1 LAVLG
6 GKSSSSSEDEV
17 LFANIPLKKC
27 TLRFGPLVSH
37 ALSVWRAAEK
47 ACNIRSNWNPY
58 SPIFNND
65 GLLIGKRPIKIGQCR
80 QWFDKGIHSLGDL
93 MGDKGLLSFEEL
105 SIQFNLQSSTFFF
118 YLQLRAAMKAY
129 GVPWLAPLKDHPLL
143 KVLLETRG
151 TRGLVSKLYNFFLEK
166 VQHPLT
172 IDSAW
177 RADIQ
182 DLSPSFNWDSVWVM
196 VMHASRNP
204 DHQQIHFNFIHRT
217 YMTPRKL
224 YGMKLKPDPNCMLCH
239 TGEFGTFFHMIW
251 ECPGVAYFWNM
262 VKESLS
268 TLLNVSAPLSPSV
281 FILDDLSDIQLNK
294 TQKRV
299 FLAGLTA
306 AKKIVAT
313 RWKPPH
319 SLNKQYWVLTFIDVV
334 YLELS
339 TARIHGA
346 REDTIR
352 LWAQTLE
359 KLKGLLS

>member
-1 LAVLG
+1 
-6 GKSSSSSEDEV
+6 
-17 LFANIPLKKC
+17 
-27 TLRFGPLVSH
+27 
-37 ALSVWRAAEK
+37 
-47 ACNIRSNWNPY
+47 
-58 SPIFNND
+58 
-65 GLLIGKRPIKIGQCR
+65 
-80 QWFDKGIHSLGDL
+80 
-93 MGDKGLLSFEEL
+93 
-105 SIQFNLQSSTFFF
+105 
-118 YLQLRAAMKAY
+118 MKAY
-129 GVPWLAPLKDHPLL
+129 GDPWLAPLKDHPLL
-143 KVLLETRG
+143 KVLRETRG
-151 TRGLVSKLYNFFLEK
+151 TRGLVSKLYNFLLEK
-166 VQHPLT
+166 MHPPLT
-172 IDSAW
+172 IDSSW
-177 RADIQ
+177 RADIP

-224 YGMKLKPDPNCMLCH
+224 YSMKLKPDPNCTLCH
-239 TGEFGTFFHMIW
+239 TGEIGTFFHMIW
-251 ECPGVAYFWNM
+251 ECPGVSYFWNM

-268 TLLNVSAPLSPSV
+268 TLLNVSSPLSPSV